1 MIDSPAS
8 RPDDLDDLASPQ
20 SIAWALGG
28 VLVGVAFALVV
39 LPDVVPPLARAL
51 SSPQPRT
58 WWHLSRAS
66 GLVAYGLL
74 EASMLL
80 GLLLS
85 TRFAKTWP
93 GTATAFALH
102 EHASTLGLAF
112 ATFHAL
118 VLLGDRHT
126 PFALA
131 QLALPFGAAYR
142 PLAVGAGQLA
152 VYGSALLVGSFYVR
166 KRIGQ
171 RAWRLV
177 HFASFLVFALTLA
190 HALAAGTD
198 QVVVLVGSVPIA
210 ALLFFATYRLLAR
223 VATIASQP

>member
-8 RPDDLDDLASPQ
+8 RTDDLDDLASPQ
-20 SIAWALGG
+20 TIAWALGG
-28 VLVGVAFALVV
+28 VFVGVTLALVV
-39 LPDVVPPLARAL
+39 LPDVVPALARAL
-51 SSPQPRT
+51 SAPQPRI

-102 EHASTLGLAF
+102 EHASILGLAF

-118 VLLGDRHT
+118 VLLGDQHT
-126 PFALA
+126 PFALVEV
-131 QLALPFGAAYR
+131 ALPFGAAHR

-152 VYGSALLVGSFYVR
+152 VYGSALLVGSFYVK

-171 RAWRLV
+171 SAWRLV

-190 HALAAGTD
+190 HAVAAGTD
-198 QVVVLVGSVPIA
+198 RGVVLVGSIPVV
-210 ALLFFATYRLLAR
+210 ALIFLAIR
-223 VATIASQP
+223 TRRPRSASSG